1 MIMNKEQ
8 FKELVYVYTSV
19 ARAYMT
25 MMCTVGEDV
34 FDNTSL
40 KVNLDTMSEEID
52 NMYNKVETMLVE
64 EIENLF
70 GISDDDFV
78 GDGFFQLLLDIQNGD
93 LTADQ
98 LIYFFENNDFH
109 QQRKWVIDYN
119 LELIEE
125 YYEKMK
131 NFVDLDESSKIYNA
145 RIAVILDKARVP
157 EEDRKRYEDMLHG
170 FADGSVSRKEVIN
183 AFGFYYNR

>member
-1 MIMNKEQ
+1 MMNKEQ
-8 FKELVYVYTSV
+8 FKELVYIYTSV
-19 ARAYMT
+19 ARAHMT
-25 MMCTVGEDV
+25 MVCTVDEDV
-34 FDNTSL
+34 FKDTSIL
-40 KVNLDTMSEEID
+40 SNLITMSEDID
-52 NMYNKVETMLVE
+52 DMYNKLESTLIE
-64 EIENLF
+64 EIENIF

-98 LIYFFENNDFH
+98 LIYFFENNDFYK
-109 QQRKWVIDYN
+109 QREWVVDYN

-131 NFVDLDESSKIYNA
+131 KFIDLDQSSKIYNA
-145 RIAVILDKARVP
+145 RIEVILDKARVP

-183 AFGFYYNR
+183 SFGFYYNR